1 MGIKCLMGKS
11 RKRYS
16 QWIQQI
22 FVKSFRELFTLTQ
35 FQQRRT
41 PMREQKGLMVNR
53 RELLGRSIG
62 GLGLL
67 GIGGGGL
74 SSLVTASPLLDYRS
88 LRNIGPLQA
97 PDAQGL
103 RLPKGFRSRL
113 LATSGRPV
121 PLAQGGSS
129 AYRWHIDPDGGA
141 CYATN
146 DGGWIYVSNAEV
158 DGGGGGAGALRF
170 DRQGQLIDAYSI
182 LSGTNNN
189 CAGGTTPWGTWLSCE
204 EVSFGRVYECD
215 IYGKGAQL
223 RRGLGYFKHE
233 AVAIDPIQNQAYLT
247 EDTGDGCFYRYTPQS
262 VIDGRMDLDRGTL
275 EVAIVDSAGDVVWQ
289 ALNNPVPQS
298 NQTATR
304 YQVRGATA
312 FDGGEG
318 IWYHDGSV
326 TFTTKGD
333 NRVWQ
338 FDIDTQKL
346 RVIYDRRTSKN
357 PILSGVDNVTVTS
370 DGHVLVAEDG
380 GDMQICVIGPAGDV
394 FPLLQLVNQDDSEIA
409 GPAINPKGDRLYFS
423 SQRGRNGNGLT
434 YEVQG
439 LFQ

>member
-1 MGIKCLMGKS
+1 
-11 RKRYS
+11 
-16 QWIQQI
+16 
-22 FVKSFRELFTLTQ
+22 
-35 FQQRRT
+35 
-41 PMREQKGLMVNR
+41 MREQKSLMVNR
-53 RELLGRSIG
+53 RELLCRSIG

-67 GIGGGGL
+67 GIGAGGL

-88 LRNIGPLQA
+88 LRNIGPLQS
-97 PDAQGL
+97 PDALGI

-113 LATSGRPV
+113 LATSGSSV
-121 PLAQGGSS
+121 PLAQDGRSS
-129 AYRWHIDPDGGA
+129 YRWHQDPDGGA
-141 CYATN
+141 CYTT
-146 DGGWIYVSNAEV
+146 DDDGWIYVSNAEV

-170 DRQGQLIDAYSI
+170 DRQGQIIDAYSI

-233 AVAIDPIQNQAYLT
+233 AVAIDPVQNQAYLT
-247 EDTGDGCFYRYTPQS
+247 EDTGDGCFYRYTSQS
-262 VIDGRMDLDRGTL
+262 VTNGRMDLDRGTL
-275 EVAIVDSAGDVVWQ
+275 EVAIVDNAGGIVWQ
-289 ALNNPVPQS
+289 AVSNPIPQS

-312 FDGGEG
+312 FNGGEG

-333 NRVWQ
+333 NRVHQ
-338 FDIDTQKL
+338 FDINTQKI
-346 RVIYDRRTSKN
+346 RVIYDQRSSKN
-357 PILSGVDNVTVTS
+357 PILSGVDNVTITS

-394 FPLLQLVNQDDSEIA
+394 FPLLQIVNQDNSEIA
-409 GPAINPKGDRLYFS
+409 GPAISPKGDRLYFS